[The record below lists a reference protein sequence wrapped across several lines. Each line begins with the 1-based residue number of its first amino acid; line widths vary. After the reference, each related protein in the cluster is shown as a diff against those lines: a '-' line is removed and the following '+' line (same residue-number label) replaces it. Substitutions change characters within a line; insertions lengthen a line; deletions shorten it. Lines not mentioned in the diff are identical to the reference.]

1 MEISRS
7 KKIIIRLEAEI
18 TAGGSSY
25 RGFIGNFSEDG
36 IHMKI
41 APAEKSVDFVPGTL
55 IKLNF
60 QLPSGEKL
68 NLPCRIKWSN
78 RTVQG
83 DMPCCIG
90 MEVLDAPQKYKEFLT
105 GRVRF

>member
-7 KKIIIRLEAEI
+7 KRIIIRLEAEI

-41 APAEKSVDFVPGTL
+41 ASTKQPVDFVPGTL

-60 QLPSGEKL
+60 QLPSGEIF

-78 RTVQG
+78 KTVQG
-83 DMPCCIG
+83 DLPCCIG
-90 MEVLDAPQKYKEFLT
+90 MEVLDAPRGYKEFLT